1 MVFLHPNQGIVSTKF
16 IGLATVEHDACC
28 QVSSSADLQVAMARN
43 INNQIVICEDASM
56 GQVLVTGARRG
67 IGKAIALAMAKAN
80 YDVAVADI
88 DDGDELQAVS
98 KQIADMGL
106 KTVAIKA
113 DISDLA
119 SHARIIAQAEAALG
133 PLTTLVNNAGV
144 SVISRGDLLDVSP
157 ESFDR
162 CMNVNARGTFFL
174 TQAFARRMRETMT
187 ECHRSIITITSS
199 NVSAV
204 SIARGEYC
212 MSKTAASMM
221 SKLFAAR
228 LSDEDIGVYEIQPG
242 FIETDMTAPV
252 KSKYDALIA
261 GGLTTIKR
269 FGSPEEIGRIA
280 VTLADGSLPY
290 TSGQAIQADGGLL
303 TVRY

>member
-1 MVFLHPNQGIVSTKF
+1 
-16 IGLATVEHDACC
+16 
-28 QVSSSADLQVAMARN
+28 
-43 INNQIVICEDASM
+43 M

-67 IGKAIALAMAKAN
+67 IGKAIALALARAN

-88 DDGDELQAVS
+88 EDGPELQAVAQ
-98 KQIADMGL
+98 QIKDMGL
-106 KTVAIKA
+106 KTTAIGA
-113 DISDLA
+113 DISDLG
-119 SHARIIAQAEAALG
+119 SHNSIIAKAEEALG

-144 SVISRGDLLDVSP
+144 SVLSRGDLLDVIP
-157 ESFDR
+157 ESYDR

-174 TQAFARRMRETMT
+174 TQTFARRMRETIT
-187 ECHRSIITITSS
+187 ECHRSIITITSA
-199 NVSAV
+199 NATAV

-212 MSKTAASMM
+212 MSKSAASMM

-242 FIETDMTAPV
+242 FIDTDMTAPA
-252 KSKYDALIA
+252 KAKYDQLIE
-261 GGLTTIKR
+261 GGLTVIKR
-269 FGSPEEIGRIA
+269 FGTPEEVGRIA
-280 VTLADGSLPY
+280 VTLADGLLPY